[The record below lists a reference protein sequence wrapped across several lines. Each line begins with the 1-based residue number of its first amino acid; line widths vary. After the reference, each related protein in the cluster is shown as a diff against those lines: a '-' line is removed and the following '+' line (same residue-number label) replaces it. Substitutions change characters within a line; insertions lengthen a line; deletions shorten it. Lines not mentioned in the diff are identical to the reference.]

1 MKICH
6 LKEFGNPSTTMFVQI
21 DNVSKP
27 LKDVMEDDMDVMSDE
42 EYETFEKRFIQLYM
56 GQRRI

>member
-1 MKICH
+1 
-6 LKEFGNPSTTMFVQI
+6 MFVQI